1 MYELCALNPPFT
13 APNQRLLAIKVK
25 EAKFKPIPSHFSTN
39 LNSSIAVL
47 LNAQVKKLM
56 LRWPRSA

>member
-25 EAKFKPIPSHFSTN
+25 EAKLKPIPQHFSAH
-39 LNSSIAVL
+39 LQQCIAAL
-47 LNAQVKKLM
+47 LKAQVNTIIILVPW
-56 LRWPRSA
+56 L